1 MSNISTPDST
11 ISNRARAIR
20 ASELGQKV
28 LSGVEHGWCG
38 RFIETIEL
46 AKEFELKPLLGAEVY
61 IVKNRFEK
69 DRTNAHL
76 ILLAKNENG
85 RKAINRILSEA
96 NISGFYYKARIDL
109 ELLFTLPKDDVWV
122 TSACVAGL
130 PWKYEDSEFILAQL
144 HNYFQENFYLEVQN
158 HNVESQ
164 KTLNKKILDLSQ
176 AYNIKII
183 AGMDSH
189 LISENQYQE
198 REDYL
203 LSRGIEY
210 PEENNWYLDW
220 PSYDE
225 AFKRFEE
232 QGVLNQEQI
241 AEALNNTNI
250 FEKVE
255 PYTSVIF
262 DPDIIKLPTLYPE
275 NSQEEKNKILEN
287 LIWEQWEK
295 EKIHIDREKH
305 SLYEEEIRKELDT
318 VFITNMSDYFLLDYE
333 VIKHGKELGGQI
345 TLTGRGSAP
354 SFYLSKLLGFTTIDR
369 ISASVKLF
377 PERFISAER
386 LLETKSLPDI
396 DFNLGNPEVFA
407 RAQNDILGD
416 GHSYPMIAFGTVKV
430 SGAWKLYSRIS
441 NIDFETANEVSEQLQ
456 KYEMD
461 LKHTDNDEEKDLL
474 NVLDY
479 IDPKYHQIFN
489 ESKKYLGLV
498 NSLTPHP
505 CFVAGTKV
513 YTNNGYKNIED
524 IQEGDF
530 VFTHSRKF
538 NKVLKKM
545 VSISKDIY
553 DIKIGGRKMSTTGN
567 HPFFVK
573 ECRWEHIPNTKSYH
587 RVIDNPKWMSMQE
600 IKDSLSCHPKYK
612 ISYKIGSPI
621 NNENI
626 VPQFGNLET
635 DNENFWWLIG
645 KYIAD
650 GWLFKRK
657 NNGDYRTIIS
667 FEKNNEEIKEFANKV
682 EGMYHFHISEE
693 RTAYKAYINN
703 KELFDFLKLFGKYA
717 YGKFIPNFV
726 LNLPK
731 NLLKN
736 FVEGYLVSD
745 GHADKNTIRF
755 STTSEQLALGMQNCI
770 HKAYNKNCT
779 ISQIRDFREET
790 IEGRVVQCK
799 PQWLGII
806 GYNNLSGKQW
816 CDSDYAWYN
825 LDYIEPRSSQVETT
839 VYNMEVEND
848 HSYTCENMA
857 VHNCGYI
864 IFNHGDIREEFG
876 LIKIKTGNVEHICAC
891 CDGLFAENYK
901 LLKNDLLKVSVVK
914 LIYDT
919 YHRIGIE
926 PHTLPELITLCENN
940 QKVWEVYSN
949 GWTKGINQFEQTG
962 TRGRATKY
970 KPQNISE
977 LSAFV
982 AAIRPGFKSNYALF
996 ESRMPFEYGIKSLD
1010 NLIQTKEFPYSF
1022 MLYQENA
1029 MQVMGYSGIPISKTY
1044 EIIKNIAKKRVEKVK
1059 KYKDQFIIG
1068 MKKKLSEE
1076 EQTDTQESK
1085 KIALMTWQVIDDSS
1099 QYSFNA
1105 CISGKT
1111 KIKKMGSRNNK
1122 FDPTVEE
1129 MFFIKNNIDYAKENN
1144 HISLHKKY
1152 NNLGYGNAL
1161 SMFEDGKIRK
1171 NKIIDIRESGMQKTY
1186 KITMS
1191 NGSSI
1196 VCTNNHKFPTPLG
1209 DKKLSELSIGD
1220 SLYVQGEYEKNTK
1233 NHKFSKDASVNNLP
1247 KKGQKGFQTIVNAS
1261 TVIFLDYKKSKQVE
1275 KCACE
1280 ICGEKYDGKRRFE
1293 VHHKDG
1299 DETNNCIE
1307 NYLWCCSSCHK
1318 KEHYKMGRT
1327 KIYEKGLPTHL
1338 ATIINID
1345 FQTEEM
1351 VYDIE
1356 MGHPAHNFIS
1366 DSGLVTSNSHSYSV
1380 AGDSLYGAYLKSH
1393 YPLEFYETF
1402 LNILE
1407 EDADKDR
1414 LAEVKIEAQEA
1425 YHIQF
1430 PPLKFDQDNRRIVG
1444 NTNTKEISQ
1453 SMKILKGFGDKIGE
1467 QFYELSKNFTGDNFL
1482 DLLIYAEEN
1491 GYLSSKWLT
1500 LIKLN
1505 YFDKFGNNQKLL
1517 SIYNEFIDGENKYK
1531 KSYVEKT
1538 KIKRLESLK
1547 NIWDNLPNKRIRFS
1561 DQLANEFE
1569 ILGSIQSMFPKLDNK
1584 YQYFYVKDISLKY
1597 TPRFE
1602 GYNLRSAKQGSL
1614 KVYKKAYWSKPFGS
1628 GDIIKCSKDWIDRKE
1643 NTTLV
1648 DGRYVPTGT
1657 GYTYFLTKFEI
1668 VKPEE
1673 LDKILEEKENA

>member
-1 MSNISTPDST
+1 MSNYINYHCHSSMSNISTPDST
-11 ISNRARAIR
+11 ISNRDRAIR
-20 ASELGQKV
+20 VSELGQKV

-38 RFIETIEL
+38 RFIEIMEL

-122 TSACVAGL
+122 TSACMAGL
-130 PWKYEDSEFILAQL
+130 LWKYEDSESMLVQL
-144 HNYFQENFYLEVQN
+144 HDYFQENFYLEVQN

-164 KTLNKKILDLSQ
+164 KILNKKILDLSQ
-176 AYNIKII
+176 VYNIKII

-225 AFKRFEE
+225 AFKRFKE
-232 QGVLNQEQI
+232 QNILNQEQI
-241 AEALNNTNI
+241 VEALNNTNV

-255 PYTSVIF
+255 SYTSVIF
-262 DPDIIKLPTLYPE
+262 DSDVIKLPTLYPE
-275 NSQEEKNKILEN
+275 NSQEEKNQILEN
-287 LIWEQWEK
+287 LIWEQWKK
-295 EKIHIDREKH
+295 EKQYINQEKYV
-305 SLYEEEIRKELDT
+305 LYEEEIRKELDT
-318 VFITNMSDYFLLDYE
+318 VFITNMADYFLLDYE

-345 TLTGRGSAP
+345 TLTGRGCFTSDAKIFTDNGIKNIDNVQIGDMVIAQDGQFHPVFDTMKYNISEDLLKIEYVYGGSESDNVCTLDHKIYINRQGKNQWIEAKNILPNDFVCSPKFKNQSSLSRIIDLNQYNSQNFDYDEEYIYERTSSSGRAYEYSPSQLARKWGVGKSVIENYANGKKNSFSRKKWIAEKFLTDTPFKNQEEYVEYIKNKKITKIRRFIDNDYDFNVCIGLLYGDGFTVKKNKNQIGLAINTETKKDKINKEHFLSLAKKLGCQIYEHASRTKKLSQIYISSFCLRKYVEENLFISKNGENKKFNFHLLNQDKQNLEGLWYGLMLSDGHFSQNENNPDNFDNTSPTIISAFKILNSCIGQFPTSMQIRSPHTIYEKYNCKKSYKIKIHKKAYHRLKKYEQCFEDDDFVYFPIKKISIIKNQSATVYDLSVLGNHSYVINNMLVHNSAP

-407 RAQNDILGD
+407 QAQADILGD

-461 LKHTDNDEEKDLL
+461 LKHTDNEEEKELL
-474 NVLDY
+474 DVLDY

-505 CFVAGTKV
+505 
-513 YTNNGYKNIED
+513 
-524 IQEGDF
+524 
-530 VFTHSRKF
+530 
-538 NKVLKKM
+538 
-545 VSISKDIY
+545 
-553 DIKIGGRKMSTTGN
+553 
-567 HPFFVK
+567 
-573 ECRWEHIPNTKSYH
+573 
-587 RVIDNPKWMSMQE
+587 
-600 IKDSLSCHPKYK
+600 
-612 ISYKIGSPI
+612 
-621 NNENI
+621 
-626 VPQFGNLET
+626 
-635 DNENFWWLIG
+635 
-645 KYIAD
+645 
-650 GWLFKRK
+650 
-657 NNGDYRTIIS
+657 
-667 FEKNNEEIKEFANKV
+667 
-682 EGMYHFHISEE
+682 
-693 RTAYKAYINN
+693 
-703 KELFDFLKLFGKYA
+703 
-717 YGKFIPNFV
+717 
-726 LNLPK
+726 
-731 NLLKN
+731 
-736 FVEGYLVSD
+736 
-745 GHADKNTIRF
+745 
-755 STTSEQLALGMQNCI
+755 
-770 HKAYNKNCT
+770 
-779 ISQIRDFREET
+779 
-790 IEGRVVQCK
+790 
-799 PQWLGII
+799 
-806 GYNNLSGKQW
+806 
-816 CDSDYAWYN
+816 
-825 LDYIEPRSSQVETT
+825 
-839 VYNMEVEND
+839 
-848 HSYTCENMA
+848 
-857 VHNCGYI
+857 CGYI

-926 PHTLPELITLCENN
+926 PHTLPELIDLCENN
-940 QKVWEVYSN
+940 KKVWDVYAN

-962 TRGRATKY
+962 TRGRSTKY

-1029 MQVMGYSGIPISKTY
+1029 MQVMGYSSIPISKTY

-1059 KYKDQFIIG
+1059 KYKDQFVIG

-1076 EQTDTQESK
+1076 EKTDAQESK
-1085 KIALMTWQVIDDSS
+1085 KIASMTWQIINDSS

-1105 CISGKT
+1105 
-1111 KIKKMGSRNNK
+1111 
-1122 FDPTVEE
+1122 
-1129 MFFIKNNIDYAKENN
+1129 
-1144 HISLHKKY
+1144 
-1152 NNLGYGNAL
+1152 
-1161 SMFEDGKIRK
+1161 
-1171 NKIIDIRESGMQKTY
+1171 
-1186 KITMS
+1186 
-1191 NGSSI
+1191 
-1196 VCTNNHKFPTPLG
+1196 
-1209 DKKLSELSIGD
+1209 
-1220 SLYVQGEYEKNTK
+1220 
-1233 NHKFSKDASVNNLP
+1233 
-1247 KKGQKGFQTIVNAS
+1247 
-1261 TVIFLDYKKSKQVE
+1261 
-1275 KCACE
+1275 
-1280 ICGEKYDGKRRFE
+1280 
-1293 VHHKDG
+1293 
-1299 DETNNCIE
+1299 
-1307 NYLWCCSSCHK
+1307 
-1318 KEHYKMGRT
+1318 
-1327 KIYEKGLPTHL
+1327 
-1338 ATIINID
+1338 
-1345 FQTEEM
+1345 
-1351 VYDIE
+1351 
-1356 MGHPAHNFIS
+1356 
-1366 DSGLVTSNSHSYSV
+1366 SHSYSV

-1393 YPLEFYETF
+1393 YPLEFYEVF

-1430 PPLKFDQDNRRIVG
+1430 PPLKFNQDNRKIVG
-1444 NTNTKEISQ
+1444 NTQTKEISQ

-1467 QFYELSKNFTGDNFL
+1467 QFYELSQNFVGENFL

-1491 GYLSSKWLT
+1491 DYLSSKWLT

-1505 YFDKFGNNQKLL
+1505 YFEKFGNNQKLMNM
-1517 SIYNEFIDGENKYK
+1517 YEEFINGENKYK
-1531 KSYVEKT
+1531 KSYIEKT
-1538 KIKRLESLK
+1538 KIKRLGALK
-1547 NIWDNLPNKRIRFS
+1547 NIWQTLPNKRINFS
-1561 DQLANEFE
+1561 QQLANEFE
-1569 ILGSIQSMFPKLDNK
+1569 ILGSIQSIFPNLDNG
-1584 YQYFYVKDISLKY
+1584 YQYFYVKDINLKY
-1597 TPRFE
+1597 APRFE

-1614 KVYKKAYWSKPFGS
+1614 KVYKKPYWANPFGS
-1628 GDIIKCSKDWIDRKE
+1628 GDVIRCSKNWIDRKE

-1648 DGRYVPTGT
+1648 EGRYVPTGT
-1657 GYTYFLTKFEI
+1657 GYTYFLTRFEI

-1673 LDKILEEKENA
+1673 LDKILEEKVNA